1 MDLQEDFHDSLL
13 KTDKNSVK
21 IINLDTLKL

>member
-1 MDLQEDFHDSLL
+1 MDLQEDFQDSLL

-21 IINLDTLKL
+21 IIKLDTLNL